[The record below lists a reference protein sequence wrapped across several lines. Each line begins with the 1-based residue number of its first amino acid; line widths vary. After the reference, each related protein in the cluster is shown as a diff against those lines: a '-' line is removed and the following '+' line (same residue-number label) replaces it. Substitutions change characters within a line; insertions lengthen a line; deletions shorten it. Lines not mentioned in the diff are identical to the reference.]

1 MPPASIRPDATPG
14 AKMLYLIKR
23 KPTTSREELVAHWFA
38 NHMSGVIEGQLDQ
51 KAAGKAHAW
60 RYIATLFDADASG
73 QHPWDGVAQLWW
85 DFALGRP
92 KRPLGTAPKDT
103 FQQKAE
109 PHTSWATTEY
119 VVIDG
124 SAQLAAEPLT
134 LNPPYPTTRSGF
146 HKQTMLV
153 KARDG
158 VDFEA
163 FFAHW
168 LDVHVPNVR
177 ETMLCAGGFGY
188 VVSLSIDPAIE
199 PYAGMAELYF
209 PDDAGWSRFRE
220 EARPD
225 GFEQWID
232 PDGSLALPTSTEMIG
247 IP

>member
-1 MPPASIRPDATPG
+1 MPPASTRPDATPG

-23 KPTTSREELVAHWFA
+23 KPTTSREELVVHWFG
-38 NHMSGVIEGQLDQ
+38 NHMSGVIEGQQDL

-73 QHPWDGVAQLWW
+73 RHPWDGVAQLWW

-92 KRPLGTAPKDT
+92 KRPLGTVPKDT

-119 VVIDG
+119 VALDG
-124 SAQLAAEPLT
+124 AAQLAAEPLT

-163 FFAHW
+163 MFAHW
-168 LDVHVPNVR
+168 LDVHR
-177 ETMLCAGGFGY
+177 RTCARRCCAWVGSATSSASASTRRSSRTPGWR
-188 VVSLSIDPAIE
+188 SCTSRTTPAGR
-199 PYAGMAELYF
+199 AFA
-209 PDDAGWSRFRE
+209 SRPGRTASSSGSTPTGRWRCRR
-220 EARPD
+220 ARR
-225 GFEQWID
+225 
-232 PDGSLALPTSTEMIG
+232 
-247 IP
+247 

>member
-1 MPPASIRPDATPG
+1 MPPASTRPDPTPG

-23 KPTTSREELVAHWFA
+23 KPTTSHEELAVHWFG
-38 NHMSGVIEGQLDQ
+38 NHMSDVIREQQDL
-51 KAAGKAHAW
+51 KVAGKAQAW
-60 RYIATLFDADASG
+60 RYIVTLFDADASG
-73 QHPWDGVAQLWW
+73 QHPWDGVAQLWC

-92 KRPLGTAPKDT
+92 KPPVGTVPKDT

-124 SAQLAAEPLT
+124 AAQLAAEPLT
-134 LNPPYPTTRSGF
+134 LNAPYPTTRSGF

-158 VDFEA
+158 VNFEA
-163 FFAHW
+163 MFAHW
-168 LDVHVPNVR
+168 LDVHAPNVR
-177 ETMLCAGGFGY
+177 ETMLRVGGIGY

-209 PDDAGWSRFRE
+209 PDEASHSRFRQE
-220 EARPD
+220 VGPD
-225 GFEQWID
+225 GFEEWID
-232 PDGSLALPTSTEMIG
+232 PEGTLALPTSTEMIG

>member
-1 MPPASIRPDATPG
+1 MPPASTRPDPTPG
-14 AKMLYLIKR
+14 AKRLYLIKR
-23 KPTTSREELVAHWFA
+23 KPTASHEELVVHWYA
-38 NHMSGVIEGQLDQ
+38 NHMSDVIQGQHDL
-51 KAAGKAHAW
+51 KAAAKAHAW
-60 RYIATLFDADASG
+60 RYIVTLFDADASG
-73 QHPWDGVAQLWW
+73 RHPWDGVAQMWW

-92 KRPLGTAPKDT
+92 KRPVGTVPKDT

-124 SAQLAAEPLT
+124 SAELAAEPLT
-134 LNPPYPTTRSGF
+134 LNAPYPTTRSGF
-146 HKQTMLV
+146 HKQTVLV

-163 FFAHW
+163 MFAHW
-168 LDVHVPNVR
+168 LDVHAPNVR
-177 ETMLCAGGFGY
+177 ETMRRVGGIGY

-209 PDDAGWSRFRE
+209 PDEASLSRFRE
-220 EARPD
+220 VVRPD
-225 GFEQWID
+225 GFDQWLD
-232 PDGSLALPTSTEMIG
+232 PERTLALPTSTEMIG